1 LNGAAH
7 PAREGD
13 DHARLDGTDPM
24 TLEQLRIFVGV
35 AEREHM
41 TRAAEALHITQSAVS
56 AAIKTLE
63 ERHNVPLFH
72 RIGRRIELTDAG
84 RLFLV
89 EARAVLGRAA
99 SAERTLAE
107 FGGLE
112 RGTLTLVASQT
123 IAGYWLPP
131 FLARFRR
138 RYPGI
143 AVTLS
148 IGNSEQAADRVRE
161 GSAELGF
168 VEGLIDDPAL
178 ARWTVG
184 HDDLALVGS
193 EAAPGGADSDWLCS
207 VPWVLREEGSGTR
220 STFEAALAPLGLT
233 LADLDVILTLPSNEA
248 VRSAVSAGAGHTLIS
263 TLVVE
268 PLLRAGR
275 IQRTAFDLEPRPF
288 YGLRHKERYR
298 GKAGDALLT
307 MIERG

>member
-1 LNGAAH
+1 
-7 PAREGD
+7 
-13 DHARLDGTDPM
+13 M

-41 TRAAEALHITQSAVS
+41 TRAAEALNITQSAVS

-63 ERHNVPLFH
+63 ERHDVSLFH

-84 RLFLV
+84 RVFLA

-99 SAERTLAE
+99 SAERALAE

-131 FLARFRR
+131 FLAEFRKQ
-138 RYPGI
+138 YPGI
-143 AVTLS
+143 TVILS
-148 IGNSEQAADRVRE
+148 IGNSEQAAERVRE

-184 HDDLALVGS
+184 HDDLALVGT
-193 EAAPGGADSDWLCS
+193 EVASDTIDKNWLRS
-207 VPWVLREEGSGTR
+207 VPWVLREEGSGTL
-220 STFEAALAPLGLT
+220 STFEAALARLGLT

-248 VRSAVSAGAGHTLIS
+248 VRSAVKSGAGYTVIS

-268 PLLRAGR
+268 PLLRAGSL
-275 IQRTAFDLEPRPF
+275 QRTAFALDPRAF
-288 YGLRHKERYR
+288 YGMRHKERYR
-298 GKAGDALLT
+298 SKAGDALLAL
-307 MIERG
+307 IERDIGEA